1 MRFAVDMP
9 ASPDRFADCIASAR
23 GLTHA
28 GRDEARDNTDVRAEL
43 AAFGRANA
51 YPPTTHWTSVLI
63 EVMPETSEA
72 TPKGARWARKLQ
84 MS

>member
-1 MRFAVDMP
+1 MGPGKR
-9 ASPDRFADCIASAR
+9 
-23 GLTHA
+23 
-28 GRDEARDNTDVRAEL
+28 
-43 AAFGRANA
+43 

-63 EVMPETSEA
+63 EVMPETSEG